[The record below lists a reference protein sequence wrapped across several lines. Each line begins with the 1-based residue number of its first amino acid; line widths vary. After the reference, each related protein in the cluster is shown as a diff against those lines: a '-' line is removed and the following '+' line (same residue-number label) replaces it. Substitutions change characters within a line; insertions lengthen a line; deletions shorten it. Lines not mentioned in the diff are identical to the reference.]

1 MRRGGFVVMEGGEA
15 TGKTTQTRLLVERL
29 RAEGHDVEPTFEP
42 GATRVGARIRA
53 VLLDGSD
60 EVDPLAEALLLAADR
75 AQHVREIVRP
85 ALDRGATVVS
95 DRYVP
100 SSLAYQGIARGLG
113 VARIEA
119 LNEWSTGGLEPDLVV
134 VLDLP
139 EDVPEDVVVARSTGP
154 TDRMERESTDF
165 HARVRR
171 AYRDLAEERGWCFVD
186 ATPGIDS
193 VAEAVWDAVAAV
205 TSKFRA

>member
-1 MRRGGFVVMEGGEA
+1 MTRGGFLVVEGGEA

-29 RAEGHDVEPTFEP
+29 RADGHDVEPTFEP
-42 GATRVGARIRA
+42 GATRVGARVRA

-60 EVDPLAEALLLAADR
+60 EVNPLAEVLLLAADR

-100 SSLAYQGIARGLG
+100 SSLAYQAIARGLG
-113 VARIEA
+113 VARVEE
-119 LNEWSTGGLEPDLVV
+119 LNRWSTGGLEPDLVV

-139 EDVPEDVVVARSTGP
+139 EDVAAARSSGP

-165 HARVRR
+165 HARVRQ
-171 AYRDLAEERGWCFVD
+171 AYRDLAEERGWHLVD
-186 ATPGIDS
+186 ARAGI
-193 VAEAVWDAVAAV
+193 EAVADAVWNAV
-205 TSKFRA
+205 APVASRFRA